1 MSVDMPEP
9 PVRFLR
15 LPEVLDRVGVTAVT
29 IWRWEQQ
36 GLFPPRRKIGPRLVG
51 WVESEIVAWCA
62 ERPSNSSGDQR

>member
-1 MSVDMPEP
+1 MSSNAPQP

-36 GLFPPRRKIGPRLVG
+36 DLFPRRRKIGPRLVG
-51 WVESEIVAWCA
+51 WVEAEVVGWCA
-62 ERPSNSSGDQR
+62 ERPSNASGDQ